1 MSDTKQSF
9 VVRMRP
15 EAKIEEQPI
24 VVTLKLTDE
33 QKKLVAQITGKDV
46 SQINLTAIELNQ
58 VVDAVAF
65 EHGST
70 IGASY

>member
-1 MSDTKQSF
+1 MAENKPTF
-9 VVRMRP
+9 VVRLRP
-15 EAKIEEQPI
+15 EAKVEDHP
-24 VVTLKLTDE
+24 VVVSLDLTDE
-33 QKKLVAQITGKDV
+33 QKKLVAQVTGQDV
-46 SQINLTAIELNQ
+46 DKINLTAIELNQ